1 MNLKS
6 TITERLAGSIKLD
19 DEGLIDEI
27 VESEDW
33 VGGSDDPD
41 LESYLSEQ

>member
-1 MNLKS
+1 MPPKKS
-6 TITERLAGSIKLD
+6 ITEKLTDSIKLD

-41 LESYLSEQ
+41 LES